1 MTKAKKAGKGGT
13 AGAGRV
19 KAGASVAS
27 APTTGDAVAQTVAQ
41 TVAGVDLAALH
52 RDPAM
57 VTRAGIACGMSA
69 DEIDRRLI
77 AAAAAVQP

>member
-19 KAGASVAS
+19 KGGASVAS
-27 APTTGDAVAQTVAQ
+27 APTTGDAAALA
-41 TVAGVDLAALH
+41 VAGVDLAALH
-52 RDPAM
+52 RDAAL

-77 AAAAAVQP
+77 AAAAAAAQS